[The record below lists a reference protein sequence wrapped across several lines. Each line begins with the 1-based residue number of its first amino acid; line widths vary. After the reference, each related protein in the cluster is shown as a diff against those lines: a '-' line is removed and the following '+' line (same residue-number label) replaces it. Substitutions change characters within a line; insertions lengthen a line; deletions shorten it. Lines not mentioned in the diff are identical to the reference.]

1 MCVAVMPHAAIAETV
16 DADFSIDDVNSELKE
31 GVYHLNARLD
41 LQLGD
46 EMREALRNGVPL
58 VFVLELEILE
68 PRFKWLNRE
77 VAHVQQ
83 RYELRYHA
91 LSRQYM
97 LTNLNTGI
105 QSAFHNLDF
114 ALSKLSYIENLPL
127 LDADV
132 IEGRDDVLARLRIRL
147 DVGKLP
153 LPLKIRAYTSHS
165 WHTTSNW
172 VRWAL
177 Q

>member
-1 MCVAVMPHAAIAETV
+1 MPYVATAEVV
-16 DADFSIDDVNSELKE
+16 DAKFSIDDITSEFKE

-46 EMREALRNGVPL
+46 EMRETLRNGVPL
-58 VFVLELEILE
+58 VFVLELEVLE

-77 VAHVQQ
+77 VAHVEQ
-83 RYELRYHA
+83 RYELRYLA
-91 LSRQYM
+91 LSQHYM

-105 QSAFHNLDF
+105 QLAFHNLAF
-114 ALSKLSYIENLPL
+114 ALNKLSYIENLPL

-153 LPLKIRAYTSHS
+153 LPLKIRAYTSQN
-165 WHTTSNW
+165 WHTTSTW
-172 VRWAL
+172 VRWPL